1 MQSNR
6 EKIICKARRPGVNT
20 ARQEAKRKDL
30 ERRQR
35 RAVKR
40 QEVADEPV

>member
-6 EKIICKARRPGVNT
+6 EKIICKARRNGINT
-20 ARQEAKRKDL
+20 ARQEAKRKDQ

-35 RAVKR
+35 RVAKR
-40 QEVADEPV
+40 QEVLDDSV